1 MEGAMIVAKIVLFQI
16 LLLILLLICTSIAG
30 EKNGMLWFIVITL
43 TIGALTLARKIAQTR
58 R

>member
-1 MEGAMIVAKIVLFQI
+1 MEGAMIVAKIVLLQI

-43 TIGALTLARKIAQTR
+43 TIGALTLARKIAQIR